1 MSFSEFLYKVK
12 KVNTKRV
19 TKVSNSIGTK
29 DIYRYIRRHKLF
41 SSDQAV
47 LEYRFYKIIR
57 AINKEISNQVLKGR
71 YIELPFNMGTIE
83 LRQYPVNYCFKNGK
97 VRTNLPVDWNK
108 TLKLWYEDKES
119 YKNKTLVK
127 MEKKTLFKIYHNKEK
142 CRVPNYYFYTFNINR
157 NIIKRLG
164 TLSDEGLVQAYSF

>member
-1 MSFSEFLYKVK
+1 
-12 KVNTKRV
+12 
-19 TKVSNSIGTK
+19 
-29 DIYRYIRRHKLF
+29 
-41 SSDQAV
+41 
-47 LEYRFYKIIR
+47 
-57 AINKEISNQVLKGR
+57 
-71 YIELPFNMGTIE
+71 MGTIE